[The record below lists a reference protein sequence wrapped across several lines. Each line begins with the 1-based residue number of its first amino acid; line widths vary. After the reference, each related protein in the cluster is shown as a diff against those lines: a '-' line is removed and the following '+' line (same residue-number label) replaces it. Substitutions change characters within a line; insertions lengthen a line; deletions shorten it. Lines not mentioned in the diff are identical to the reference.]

1 MIQLCVCV
9 CVCWQGKIKMK
20 KIYTSDFLD
29 CPRLKTLG
37 FECRGRR
44 FDSWSGNKDPTG
56 RTLQPKNKKGKVTH
70 TFIQSFAYN
79 SRVLITTEK
88 LNLRTIKLNQ
98 ETKTKNKQNQGAFTS
113 CSLCWGTK
121 HQGLARS
128 ACSWERDNLGF

>member
-1 MIQLCVCV
+1 MCV

-56 RTLQPKNKKGKVTH
+56 RTLRPKNKKGKVTH

-98 ETKTKNKQNQGAFTS
+98 ETKTKKTYEAPYNWRYQAKPGSIHVLF
-113 CSLCWGTK
+113 SL
-121 HQGLARS
+121 
-128 ACSWERDNLGF
+128 LGN